1 MIDYLSSFFYS
12 GSLVA
17 GSKYVSRW
25 FDAAFAP
32 IVGGLPVGII
42 GSFFLDTEQAK
53 RRYYAGFL
61 YSSMI
66 LATCVFVM
74 YMISLLF
81 PGISMDTI
89 SVIGLAFWGV
99 IIWLTIF
106 FMVVRKS

>member
-12 GSLVA
+12 GTLVA

-32 IVGGLPVGII
+32 IVGGLPIGII
-42 GSFFLDTEQAK
+42 GSFFLETEQAK

-61 YSSMI
+61 YSSII
-66 LATCVFVM
+66 LAVCVFMM
-74 YMISLLF
+74 YMISLLL

-89 SVIGLAFWGV
+89 SIIGIALWGV
-99 IIWLTIF
+99 ISWLTIF
-106 FMVVRKS
+106 FMIIRKS

>member
-17 GSKYVSRW
+17 GSKYIARW

-32 IVGGLPVGII
+32 IAAGLPVGII
-42 GSFFLDTEQAK
+42 GSFFLDTEEAK
-53 RRYYAGFL
+53 KRYYSGFM

-66 LATCVFVM
+66 LTVCVFVM

-81 PGISMDTI
+81 PSIAMDTI
-89 SVIGLAFWGV
+89 SVVGLALWGV
-99 IIWLTIF
+99 LSWITIF
-106 FMVVRKS
+106 FMIVHKS